1 MNRNENWA
9 DAVDQAT
16 AASVSAVSQAN
27 DKDWSVLAGDLE
39 WDCRE
44 TARHIA
50 SDFVGYAAQLTAPR
64 EFGFVPFDLVL
75 DGTPDATGLCEVV
88 RGTGGM
94 LSAVVRTSDS
104 TTRSWHPYG
113 VGGPIDFAAMGIIEV
128 LVHTEDLSRGLGFA
142 WEPPVELCVQILN
155 HLFPNAP
162 KGFEPW
168 PTLLWATGRIAL
180 GGHPRQANWQWENTG
195 S

>member
-1 MNRNENWA
+1 MHSNAVWA
-9 DAVDQAT
+9 ESVDQAT
-16 AASVSAVSQAN
+16 VASVSAMLHAI

-39 WDCRE
+39 WSCRE

-64 EFGFVPFDLVL
+64 EYGFVPFDLVL
-75 DGTPDATGLCEVV
+75 DGTPDGAGLCEVV

-94 LSAVVRTSDS
+94 LSAVVRFADS
-104 TTRSWHPYG
+104 AVRSWHPYG
-113 VGGPIDFAAMGIIEV
+113 VAGPIDFAAMGIVEV

-142 WEPPVELCVQILN
+142 WEPPKEICVQIVE
-155 HLFPNAP
+155 HLFPEAP
-162 KGFEPW
+162 EGFEPW
-168 PTLLWATGRIAL
+168 ATLLWSTGRIAL
-180 GGHPRQANWQWENTG
+180 GEHPRQQNWSWTNTG